1 MSNKALAS
9 DSISPSI
16 SIGSKRNLEEDEV
29 SCCYGSVCSSDSTSS
44 SFRKFMKSSTRR
56 GDDFEDG
63 NISDE
68 TLTDTEDQGESNSVD
83 CLRSKNPYLRY
94 LDSIS
99 GLRVKKEKSV
109 LEASKLGT
117 LSLFFSVLENPSS
130 VSVQLRCF
138 SSTS

>member
-1 MSNKALAS
+1 M
-9 DSISPSI
+9 
-16 SIGSKRNLEEDEV
+16 

-44 SFRKFMKSSTRR
+44 SFRDFIKSSTRR

-68 TLTDTEDQGESNSVD
+68 CLTDTEDQGESNSVD
-83 CLRSKNPYLRY
+83 CLVSKNPYLMY
-94 LDSIS
+94 LDQIS

-130 VSVQLRCF
+130 TLSC
-138 SSTS
+138 